1 MTHALTNNLFNLC
14 CSELEE
20 VGYLEAVLMED
31 KIVYH
36 EHLHAFREAG
46 LSMSDPGLSISI
58 LSPIL
63 KLDKLGVIQTCS

>member
-58 LSPIL
+58 LCHVYEL
-63 KLDKLGVIQTCS
+63 R

>member
-1 MTHALTNNLFNLC
+1 MTHALTNNLLNLC

-20 VGYLEAVLMED
+20 VGHLKTVLMED

-36 EHLHAFREAG
+36 EHLHVFKEAG

-58 LSPIL
+58 LYPFIS
-63 KLDKLGVIQTCS
+63 